1 MSQMPADAPLSEDR
15 QWWWDGAQWQ
25 PVPEPH
31 AIAGVHVQHG
41 VTPHEI
47 EMPPDG
53 DFNRGS
59 YPVATDAEVR
69 SALNTALQMRLHE
82 HQTQVLTAVI
92 AFNEGAQSHIDAL
105 DDGKEDFDFG
115 PVVGALTTAMG
126 LIFPEAEAT
135 KQALEIFKTM
145 TELESQAMEGYQ
157 RYVDHSLTEAKDKL
171 RNSVHALLQAY
182 TDTSVHVWD
191 KAKAQL
197 PDLIEDVL
205 SDLDDKTMTVNPSF
219 IDAVCDYAHIPA
231 ATGTYDTVR
240 QHLEYE
246 FFGVYERIRG
256 ELNNA
261 KLGTEHANLN
271 QWEHD
276 AHVEEA
282 KLYKQDGEKAW
293 EVVYKE

>member
-15 QWWWDGAQWQ
+15 QWWWDGTQWQ

-31 AIAGVHVQHG
+31 AIDGVKVQHG

-59 YPVATDAEVR
+59 YPVADDAQVR
-69 SALNTALQMRLHE
+69 SALLTALQMRLHE

-92 AFNEGAQSHIDAL
+92 AFNEGAQSHIDNL
-105 DDGKEDFDFG
+105 SDGTSDFDFG

-126 LIFPEAEAT
+126 LIFPEAEGA
-135 KQALEIFKTM
+135 KVALEIFKTLV
-145 TELESQAMEGYQ
+145 ELESQAMDGYK
-157 RYVDHSLTEAKDKL
+157 RYVDTTLTDAKARL
-171 RNSVHALLQAY
+171 RNSLHALVQGY

-191 KAKAQL
+191 RAKAQL
-197 PDLIEDVL
+197 PELVEDVL

-240 QHLEYE
+240 QQLEYE
-246 FFGVYERIRG
+246 FFGTYERIRAD
-256 ELNNA
+256 LNNA
-261 KLGTEHANLN
+261 QPGTEHASPIG
-271 QWEHD
+271 WEHD

-282 KLYKQDGEKAW
+282 KLYKRDDEKAW
-293 EVVYKE
+293 EEAYKE